1 MRNSTNPNASNR
13 LASDSLPQMHANFV
27 SQLTA
32 DAMQL
37 NQPRQVLSAHF
48 SWVKPTFFPKPQLI
62 ALNDTLASTLKLNHV
77 DEQTLAQVLTG
88 QQLFP
93 GSKPYAMCYG
103 GHQFGQWAGQLGD
116 GRAINLGELEGTDRQ
131 RYSIQLKGAGR
142 TPYSRQGD
150 GLAVLRSSIR
160 EYLCSEAMHALGI
173 PTTRALSLCLTGEQV
188 LRDMFYDGNAKL
200 EPGAIVCRVSPSFVR
215 FGHIQ
220 LFSARQEFGLLQ
232 QLLDVVISSHFPE
245 LLQQYHE
252 PAQRYLAWFKQVCA
266 NSIALMVQWYRVG
279 FVHGVMNT
287 DNMSVLGET
296 IDYGPYGWLDEFDE
310 QFTPNT
316 SDIHQRYC
324 FGAQAAVCQWNLYQ
338 LANALYPL
346 IPDEDALTQPLAEFH
361 HVYQAQWLAMM
372 AEKLGLPPA
381 ETSASKRSQA
391 KLIQQ
396 LIELL
401 SLGKLDM
408 TLFYRQLAACD
419 LSSHQHLGMLNHL
432 AHTSYSSVEWK
443 KIEPLLSDWLMLYR
457 QQIAQQQVTEQQR
470 KATMNAVN
478 PAFILRNY
486 LVQQAIEQAEQGN
499 YQEIIKLQQLLK
511 TPYHLSEPDQHYGE
525 KRPAWAKNKAGCSR
539 LSCSS

>member
-1 MRNSTNPNASNR
+1 MRNSTNPNASNS
-13 LASDSLPQMHANFV
+13 LASNSLPQMHANFV

-77 DEQTLAQVLTG
+77 DEQTLARVLTG

-93 GSKPYAMCYG
+93 DSKPYAMCYG

-116 GRAINLGELEGTDRQ
+116 GRAINLGELVGTDQ
-131 RYSIQLKGAGR
+131 QHYSIQLKGAGR

-188 LRDMFYDGNAKL
+188 LRDMFYDGKAKL
-200 EPGAIVCRVSPSFVR
+200 ELGAIVCRVSPSFVR

-381 ETSASKRSQA
+381 QTPALKQSQA

-401 SLGKLDM
+401 SRGKLDM

-419 LSSHQHLGMLNHL
+419 LSSHQHLGVLNHL
-432 AHTSYSSVEWK
+432 AHTSYSSVEWQ
-443 KIEPLLSDWLMLYR
+443 KIAPLLSDWLMLYR

-525 KRPAWAKNKAGCSR
+525 KRPSWAKNKAGCSR